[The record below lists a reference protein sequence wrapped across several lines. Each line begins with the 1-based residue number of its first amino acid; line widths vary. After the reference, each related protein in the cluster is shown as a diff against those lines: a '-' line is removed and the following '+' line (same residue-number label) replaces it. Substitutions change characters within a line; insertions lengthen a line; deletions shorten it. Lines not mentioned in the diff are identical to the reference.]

1 MKLKLPIMK
10 NIKDWLDKYD
20 GGEWFE
26 PYVTNR
32 DIVFIGTITAIVSGV
47 IIFGCW
53 ILSDFYYL

>member
-1 MKLKLPIMK
+1 MK
-10 NIKDWLDKYD
+10 NIRDWLDKYD